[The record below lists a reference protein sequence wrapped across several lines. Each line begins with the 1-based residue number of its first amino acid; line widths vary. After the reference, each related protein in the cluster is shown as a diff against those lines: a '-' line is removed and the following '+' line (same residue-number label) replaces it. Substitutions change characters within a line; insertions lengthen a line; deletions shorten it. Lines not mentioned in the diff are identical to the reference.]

1 MKYGLWEAR
10 AEARILTDAIDSLMD
25 QLRQVLVSEPE
36 GVSIS
41 FCIRL
46 SIEEFLVQNPA
57 ITQTCDQDA
66 LHTVAVRSNRRE
78 FTIGIDSKFAD
89 FTFPN
94 R

>member
-1 MKYGLWEAR
+1 MKYWRWEAR
-10 AEARILTDAIDSLMD
+10 AEARILTDVIDSVMD
-25 QLRQVLVSEPE
+25 QMRQLLATEPE
-36 GVSIS
+36 GASIS

-66 LHTVAVRSNRRE
+66 LHTVVVRSNRQE
-78 FTIGIDSKFAD
+78 LTIGIDSKFAD

-94 R
+94 G